1 MTSNAA
7 IQSDIIRKTYPA
19 THLSRC
25 QRKSIFGV
33 GINNADYIT
42 QPCAGKF
49 RLTDPAYKAWKLMMS
64 RCYNGKVHGVRPT
77 YIRAT
82 VCEEWRE
89 FMTFRAWW
97 ISNHIDG
104 FHLDKDLL
112 LAGNKEYSPN
122 KCIFIPAWLNS
133 ITSGRDSN
141 KKNKIGAYAER
152 GRFVSMASDGTSGN
166 AVYLGSFKTEDEAHH
181 AWMDYRMGYAES
193 KKAQMDEID
202 ERIYKTVKW
211 IIQSDR

>member
-122 KCIFIPAWLNS
+122 KCIF
-133 ITSGRDSN
+133 
-141 KKNKIGAYAER
+141 
-152 GRFVSMASDGTSGN
+152 MAHTQKEG
-166 AVYLGSFKTEDEAHH
+166 GSYRWPLTAPVAMLCIWEALRPK
-181 AWMDYRMGYAES
+181 MR
-193 KKAQMDEID
+193 
-202 ERIYKTVKW
+202 RIMHGW
-211 IIQSDR
+211 IIAWDMQNQRRRRWMKLMKGFIKQ